1 MSDSVP
7 IIADAS
13 PLIGLASIEHL
24 DLLRKLY
31 QEIVIPVQVLEE
43 LHVRENRPG
52 SRALLQA
59 LEAGWLQAQALS
71 DPAEMT
77 LLQRSIGPGE
87 AAAILLAE
95 QRPCRFVLLD
105 EKRGRTVAK
114 RRNIPVAGTGTILL
128 AAKKR
133 GLIESAT
140 VALDQLESVG
150 YRLSSGLR
158 AEVARL
164 AGEIVEPEESLSEKL

>member
-1 MSDSVP
+1 MSDPVP

-13 PLIGLASIEHL
+13 PLIGLASIGHL
-24 DLLRKLY
+24 DLLRELY
-31 QEIVIPVQVLEE
+31 QEVVIPAQVLEE
-43 LHVRENRPG
+43 LHVHENRPG

-59 LEAGWLQAQALS
+59 LEAGWLQAEALR
-71 DPAEMT
+71 DPTEMIS
-77 LLQRSIGPGE
+77 LQRSIGPGE

-95 QRPCRFVLLD
+95 QRACRFVLLD
-105 EKRGRTVAK
+105 EKRGRAVAK

-133 GLIESAT
+133 GLIESAAMT
-140 VALDQLESVG
+140 LEQLAAVG
-150 YRLSSGLR
+150 YRLSAGLR

-164 AGEIVEPEESLSEKL
+164 AGEIIEPEEGA